1 MANRGGGGRFLF
13 SRALSSSCINPWPG
27 FSGFKLERF
36 GARREVLKMVDKSG
50 RRAFR
55 ATPRAEAQGG
65 RIEQGEFTEMAWQ
78 AITAAIDVVRESKP
92 QVVEP
97 EHLMNALLE
106 QKNGLA
112 H

>member
-1 MANRGGGGRFLF
+1 
-13 SRALSSSCINPWPG
+13 
-27 FSGFKLERF
+27 
-36 GARREVLKMVDKSG
+36 V
-50 RRAFR
+50 
-55 ATPRAEAQGG
+55 Q
-65 RIEQGEFTEMAWQ
+65 IEQGEFTEMAWQ
-78 AITAAIDVVRESKP
+78 AITAAIDVVRDSKP